1 MNSIHLQLNIH
12 RSAFQLDL
20 SLQLPGQGITAVFG
34 PSGSGKTTLLRA
46 VAGLEKSQKG
56 RIQIGSHIWQDTLK
70 GVCLPTW
77 QRPLG
82 YVFQESSLLMHL
94 SVSENLNYGLKRAL
108 KVNGVV
114 QSHAA
119 NALQDAIELLGIGR
133 LLQRMPGE
141 LSGGE
146 RQRVAIA
153 RAIAMQPSLLLMDEP
168 LASLDVARRLE
179 IFPWLSKLRDEL
191 KMPMLYVTHSAEEVA
206 RLADHLVVLDKGQV
220 TAQGPVSAVLTQVVN
235 PVVVGEDAGAL
246 IAGHI
251 GAVAATWHLSRVDFD
266 GGCVWMRDAGLPVG
280 KAVRIRILAR
290 DVSLATTEPQ
300 NTSIQNQLR
309 GNIQSI
315 TPDAHPSQVMVVL
328 KCGAEEVLARITKRA
343 VDELALQVGLSV
355 WAQVK
360 SVALVPTVG
369 NIVFSLG
376 IILYSTIRIQQMLAN
391 GILTFA
397 RTH

>member
-56 RIQIGSHIWQDTLK
+56 HIQIGSHIWQDTSR

-82 YVFQESSLLMHL
+82 YVFQESSLLTHL
-94 SVSENLNYGLKRAL
+94 SVTDNLNYGLKRAL

-114 QSHAA
+114 RSDAA
-119 NALQDAIELLGIGR
+119 KSLQDAIELLGIGS
-133 LLQRMPGE
+133 LLQRMPAE

-153 RAIAMQPSLLLMDEP
+153 RAIAMQPQLLLMDEP

-220 TAQGPVSAVLTQVVN
+220 RAQGPVSAVLTQVVN

-251 GAVAATWHLSRVDFD
+251 GAVDAQWHLSRVDFE

-309 GNIQSI
+309 GRIQSI
-315 TPDAHPSQVMVVL
+315 TPDVHPSQVVLVL
-328 KCGAEEVLARITKRA
+328 KCGAEEVLARVTKRA
-343 VDELALQVGLSV
+343 VDDLALQVGMSV

-360 SVALVPTVG
+360 SVALV
-369 NIVFSLG
+369 
-376 IILYSTIRIQQMLAN
+376 A
-391 GILTFA
+391 
-397 RTH
+397 